1 MWTFDVL
8 DYSII
13 NVLSDF
19 KNLKIEKQ
27 KLELEF
33 KKNFFSYKFY

>member
-33 KKNFFSYKFY
+33 KKNFF